1 MLNIIKNTINRV
13 FASGVDSDASAF
25 ITATGLSGTTQKSAI
40 TTLVKDLKS
49 SGLWSKMK
57 AVYPMVTD
65 NYNLLSYTEDFTN
78 AFWSKYNST
87 ITANT
92 TTAPNGT
99 LTADSFNDGAANN
112 YHQVYTQINSLPI
125 GTYTFSFYL
134 KSNTNTKNIAIYP
147 FGTAT
152 PGGTGTG
159 GVILTQNG
167 TFVANASGGVVSY
180 GSQDVGNGWRRFYV
194 VGTSTAISNVYPVI
208 SYADGTNVIYTGTNT
223 DAYIWG
229 AQYELGSTMSTYQ
242 PIATTPSAYMASQMK
257 YNLKD
262 PRDLDAA
269 FRLTWSGG
277 WTYSATGATPNGT
290 NAYADTKLSPFNNLS
305 QNSFHSSA
313 YLRTPLS
320 TAQTGFGVIK
330 ADFTERTDII
340 NYTGTLYSSVGT
352 SATQVGTSVTPYQSL
367 ILGSRLNSTSNSLY
381 VGGVLRANSIVSNS
395 ANLPSNN
402 YYLGTVNQNI
412 SFYNNSQVAFSTIGN
427 GLNDQDAQL
436 LNQIVEKYQVAL
448 SRGVQAAQSF
458 YYNSVYSNEAN
469 TYLYSTQITGTT
481 QVSAI
486 NTLINGLKANNL
498 WTKMKAVYPFV
509 TDYRNLVAYTQSFTN
524 AYWDKSI
531 TTVIDANTTDPNGT
545 TTASKLT
552 EAAGTGSHHIHN
564 SIGSFTP
571 VVGQAY
577 AMSCYVKQT
586 PTATNRYVQLP
597 FFIAGFGSNAYVNFD
612 VQTGVVGTI
621 GSSITSYSITLGNDG
636 WYRITATATATAT
649 GVSGFQLSFIPSST
663 STRTESYTVTAGNEK
678 SIYMWGVQIE
688 MGSTAS
694 VYQPVLGVNNYST
707 NVAAQMKFNL
717 VNPQDTDAAFRL
729 AFSGGWTYSTNG
741 AQPNGTN
748 GYADTKLGQT
758 AAGMFT
764 NSHLS
769 FYSRTNSTTATG
781 QVEMGV
787 GATVAGTFTNLLM
800 RLDTSTNYVGGSI
813 GSRNALST
821 AANSIGHV
829 IVNAL
834 SASAKAYKNGSLVAT
849 DTSTQTGTLNSLP
862 IYIGCQN
869 NNSVPGAYTTR
880 QAAFASIGDG
890 LSDAEAALL
899 YSLVQQFQTDLTRQ
913 V

>member
-1 MLNIIKNTINRV
+1 MLNILKNTINRV

-25 ITATGLSGTTQKSAI
+25 ITATGLSDTTQKSAI

-65 NYNLLSYTEDFTN
+65 NYNLLSYTEDITN
-78 AFWSKYNST
+78 GVWGKNASATFS
-87 ITANT
+87 ANT

-99 LTADSFNDGAANN
+99 LTADTIGSNGGVSSSIFQLADNN
-112 YHQVYTQINSLPI
+112 GNGVYTASIYVKQKINRYFKLSLT
-125 GTYTFSFYL
+125 GYS
-134 KSNTNTKNIAIYP
+134 
-147 FGTAT
+147 GAT
-152 PGGTGTG
+152 QRYA
-159 GVILTQNG
+159 VIVDMSNG
-167 TFVANASGGVVSY
+167 TLVSELNTSPALTNKSY
-180 GSQDVGNGWRRFYV
+180 SIVDAGNGWYRISVTATVPSSSFVYLV
-194 VGTSTAISNVYPVI
+194 LECTNSTSTSINTSNLDYI
-208 SYADGTNVIYTGTNT
+208 NATAGEC
-223 DAYIWG
+223 YIWG
-229 AQYELGSTMSTYQ
+229 AQIQTGALSTYQ
-242 PIATTPSAYMASQMK
+242 PILTTPSAFMSSQMK

-262 PRDLDAA
+262 ARDLDAA

-290 NAYADTKLSPFNNLS
+290 NGYIDTNLVGNTNIS
-305 QNSFHSSA
+305 QGNF
-313 YLRTPLS
+313 
-320 TAQTGFGVIK
+320 GFGIYS
-330 ADFTERTDII
+330 RTNSSTVGAYGINGALHIYPKYTDGNTYYRIFGGGSAVTGQTTLGLI
-340 NYTGTLYSSVGT
+340 YGFNDSTSTSYGWFNGVKKQTTPSSNYTIPSTNLMFAGNVTGTGGYD
-352 SATQVGTSVTPYQSL
+352 
-367 ILGSRLNSTSNSLY
+367 SRQLSFGFASLY
-381 VGGVLRANSIVSNS
+381 
-395 ANLPSNN
+395 
-402 YYLGTVNQNI
+402 
-412 SFYNNSQVAFSTIGN
+412 
-427 GLNDQDAQL
+427 LNDSEAQL

-458 YYNSVYSNEAN
+458 YYNSAYSNEAN

-531 TTVIDANTTDPNGT
+531 TTVIDANTTDPNGI

-552 EAAGTGSHHIHN
+552 EAAGIGSHHIHN
-564 SIGSFTP
+564 STGSFTP

-597 FFIAGFGSNAYVNFD
+597 FFLAGFGSNAYVNFD

-649 GVSGFQLSFIPSST
+649 GLSGFQLSFIPSST

-688 MGSTAS
+688 MGSTVS

-717 VNPQDTDAAFRL
+717 VNPQDSDAAFRL

-748 GYADTKLGQT
+748 GYADTKLNPTT
-758 AAGMFT
+758 AINKD
-764 NSHLS
+764 NSHIS
-769 FYSRTNSTTATG
+769 FYSRTNVSLYSDMGSGNGNGTAFVLSLRYDALNAQLGMIGGLYPTNAVTSAQSIATG
-781 QVEMGV
+781 FGILSRTSSTLLKLFRNSTLL
-787 GATVAGTFTNLLM
+787 GSNTV
-800 RLDTSTNYVGGSI
+800 TSGSV
-813 GSRNALST
+813 SS
-821 AANSIGHV
+821 
-829 IVNAL
+829 
-834 SASAKAYKNGSLVAT
+834 
-849 DTSTQTGTLNSLP
+849 QT
-862 IYIGCQN
+862 IYIGGVNDTLFPEYSSKQ
-869 NNSVPGAYTTR
+869 V
-880 QAAFASIGDG
+880 AFSSIGDG
-890 LSDAEAALL
+890 LTDAEVALL
-899 YSLVQQFQTDLTRQ
+899 NQLVTEYQTTLSRN

>member
-65 NYNLLSYTEDFTN
+65 NVNILSYSEDYTN
-78 AFWSKYNST
+78 GVWVKSST
-87 ITANT
+87 SVVQNT
-92 TTAPNGT
+92 VIAPNGT
-99 LTADSFNDGAANN
+99 LTGDTINLLVSANHRLN
-112 YHQVYTQINSLPI
+112 QVVTVSPNT
-125 GTYTFSFYL
+125 TYTFSFYV
-134 KSNTNTKNIAIYP
+134 KR
-147 FGTAT
+147 GTAT
-152 PGGTGTG
+152 ALSYSAYDATNGGNIVAPTNYYSQTSSTNWTKVSFSFTTPNLCTSIWVYPLRDSNSTGD
-159 GVILTQNG
+159 L
-167 TFVANASGGVVSY
+167 Y
-180 GSQDVGNGWRRFYV
+180 LWGSQL
-194 VGTSTAISNVYPVI
+194 
-208 SYADGTNVIYTGTNT
+208 
-223 DAYIWG
+223 
-229 AQYELGSTMSTYQ
+229 ELGSVATNYQ
-242 PIATTPSAYMASQMK
+242 QIATTPSAFMASQMK

-262 PRDLDAA
+262 ARDLDAA

-290 NAYADTKLSPFNNLS
+290 NAYADTRFNLLTNLPGYD
-305 QNSFHSSA
+305 NSFSVYFRQNLYGVYKVGASGTSFDRGMSAHLGWTNSS
-313 YLRTPLS
+313 
-320 TAQTGFGVIK
+320 
-330 ADFTERTDII
+330 
-340 NYTGTLYSSVGT
+340 GTLYHDNLGRNTMTNSAYGTFDAYHISSVT
-352 SATQVGTSVTPYQSL
+352 
-367 ILGSRLNSTSNSLY
+367 STSSQKLYRNGVMKLSGAATAGLTQPSINFYFGASNDNGTANYFDPKQIAFGTLSTSL
-381 VGGVLRANSIVSNS
+381 
-395 ANLPSNN
+395 
-402 YYLGTVNQNI
+402 T
-412 SFYNNSQVAFSTIGN
+412 
-427 GLNDQDAQL
+427 DQDAQL

-458 YYNSVYSNEAN
+458 YYNSAYSNEAN

-509 TDYRNLVAYTQSFTN
+509 TDYINLLIYTEDFTN
-524 AYWDKSI
+524 VNWYTSGLQSR
-531 TTVIDANTTDPNGT
+531 TANTTIAPNGT
-545 TTASKLT
+545 LTADTVTDNTTN
-552 EAAGTGSHHIHN
+552 AAHELAANYTIVGGINGDNTFSVYMKANTLNWGCIGIYTGAVFYKTFFDLQNGVIGN
-564 SIGSFTP
+564 SDAGN
-571 VVGQAY
+571 
-577 AMSCYVKQT
+577 
-586 PTATNRYVQLP
+586 TATIEN
-597 FFIAGFGSNAYVNFD
+597 AGN
-612 VQTGVVGTI
+612 
-621 GSSITSYSITLGNDG
+621 G
-636 WYRITATATATAT
+636 WYRCSVKRNFNALASFNVVIHTAISNGVDVYAGTNQSLYLWGAQLQAGSLTA
-649 GVSGFQLSFIPSST
+649 
-663 STRTESYTVTAGNEK
+663 
-678 SIYMWGVQIE
+678 
-688 MGSTAS
+688 
-694 VYQPVLGVNNYST
+694 YQPVLGANNYAA

-769 FYSRTNSTTATG
+769 FYSRTNSTTATS

-787 GATVAGTFTNLLM
+787 GATLGGTFTNLLM
-800 RLDTSTNYVGGSI
+800 RLDTVTNYVGGSI

-821 AANSIGHV
+821 ATNSTGHLL
-829 IVNAL
+829 VNAL

-849 DTSTQTGTLNSLP
+849 DTSTQTGALNTIP

-890 LSDAEAALL
+890 LSDACLL
-899 YSLVQQFQTDLTRQ
+899 YTSPSPRDYAASRMPSSA
-913 V
+913 

>member
-25 ITATGLSGTTQKSAI
+25 ITATGLSGTTEKSAI

-57 AVYPMVTD
+57 AVYPMITD

-242 PIATTPSAYMASQMK
+242 PILTTPSAYMASQMK

-290 NAYADTKLSPFNNLS
+290 NAYADTKLVPNANFTSNNS
-305 QNSFHSSA
+305 SFSVYSRTENTNVGDVMGTSSA
-313 YLRTPLS
+313 STNRCFMFIRYGANQSQINHNSNTPLVPTALTSLGNFLSSRTALGHRYYVNNALSASANSAEGGFS
-320 TAQTGFGVIK
+320 TVSFYIG
-330 ADFTERTDII
+330 ADNTSGSAA
-340 NYTGTLYSSVGT
+340 NYTNR
-352 SATQVGTSVTPYQSL
+352 Q
-367 ILGSRLNSTSNSLY
+367 
-381 VGGVLRANSIVSNS
+381 
-395 ANLPSNN
+395 
-402 YYLGTVNQNI
+402 
-412 SFYNNSQVAFSTIGN
+412 FAFSHIGD
-427 GLNDQDAQL
+427 GLTDQESYL
-436 LNQIVEKYQVAL
+436 FNQIVEKYQVAL

-458 YYNSVYSNEAN
+458 YYNSAYSNEAN
-469 TYLYSTQITGTT
+469 IYLYSTQITGTT

-498 WTKMKAVYPFV
+498 WSKMKAVYPFV
-509 TDYRNLVAYTQSFTN
+509 TD
-524 AYWDKSI
+524 KS
-531 TTVIDANTTDPNGT
+531 
-545 TTASKLT
+545 L
-552 EAAGTGSHHIHN
+552 
-564 SIGSFTP
+564 
-571 VVGQAY
+571 QAD
-577 AMSCYVKQT
+577 M
-586 PTATNRYVQLP
+586 
-597 FFIAGFGSNAYVNFD
+597 
-612 VQTGVVGTI
+612 
-621 GSSITSYSITLGNDG
+621 
-636 WYRITATATATAT
+636 
-649 GVSGFQLSFIPSST
+649 
-663 STRTESYTVTAGNEK
+663 
-678 SIYMWGVQIE
+678 
-688 MGSTAS
+688 
-694 VYQPVLGVNNYST
+694 
-707 NVAAQMKFNL
+707 AAQMKFNL
-717 VNPQDTDAAFRL
+717 VNPQDSDAAFRL

-748 GYADTKLGQT
+748 GYADTKLVPST
-758 AAGMFT
+758 ALT
-764 NSHLS
+764 LNSTHLS
-769 FYSRTNSTTATG
+769 FYSRTNQAAG
-781 QVEMGV
+781 NIYEFGV
-787 GATVAGTFTNLLM
+787 SPNPSDLPLMLLSLKFFVGDAIRSSQYDYDVTNIY
-800 RLDTSTNYVGGSI
+800 TSAN
-813 GSRNALST
+813 
-821 AANSIGHV
+821 ANSTGYYSGTRT
-829 IVNAL
+829 
-834 SASAKAYKNGSLVAT
+834 SANSHKVYKNGALLGTNTV
-849 DTSTQTGTLNSLP
+849 TSAQALPGTQPLYMSAGNFQGTANRFSSK
-862 IYIGCQN
+862 Q
-869 NNSVPGAYTTR
+869 V
-880 QAAFASIGDG
+880 AFASIGDG

-899 YSLVQQFQTDLTRQ
+899 YQLVQQFQTDLSRQ

>member
-1 MLNIIKNTINRV
+1 MLNLLRNTISNFRV
-13 FASGVDSDASAF
+13 SQATEDANNFLAAAG
-25 ITATGLSGTTQKSAI
+25 ITGQVQSQAI
-40 TTLVKDLKS
+40 YNLVNDLQA

-65 NYNLLSYTEDFTN
+65 NKNVLSYTEDFAN
-78 AFWSKYNST
+78 AFWNKFNSSVSS
-87 ITANT
+87 NVT
-92 TTAPNGT
+92 TSPIGT
-99 LTADSFNDGAANN
+99 LTADSFNDGTSNAQ
-112 YHQVYTQINSLPI
+112 HQVYGQINSLPI

-134 KSNTNTKNIAIYP
+134 KSNTNTKNIAFYP

-167 TFVANASGGVVSY
+167 TFVANIGGGVVSY

-223 DAYIWG
+223 DCYIWG
-229 AQYELGSTMSTYQ
+229 AQFELASSASTYQ
-242 PIATTPSAYMASQMK
+242 PILTTPSAFMASQMK

-262 PRDLDAA
+262 ARDLDAA

-330 ADFTERTDII
+330 SDYTERTDII

-402 YYLGTVNQNI
+402 YYLGTVNQNMG
-412 SFYNNSQVAFSTIGN
+412 FYNNNQIAFSTIGN
-427 GLNDQDAQL
+427 GLNDQEAQL

-458 YYNSVYSNEAN
+458 YYNSAYSNESN

-509 TDYRNLVAYTQSFTN
+509 TDKTL
-524 AYWDKSI
+524 
-531 TTVIDANTTDPNGT
+531 
-545 TTASKLT
+545 
-552 EAAGTGSHHIHN
+552 
-564 SIGSFTP
+564 
-571 VVGQAY
+571 QAD
-577 AMSCYVKQT
+577 M
-586 PTATNRYVQLP
+586 
-597 FFIAGFGSNAYVNFD
+597 
-612 VQTGVVGTI
+612 
-621 GSSITSYSITLGNDG
+621 
-636 WYRITATATATAT
+636 
-649 GVSGFQLSFIPSST
+649 
-663 STRTESYTVTAGNEK
+663 
-678 SIYMWGVQIE
+678 
-688 MGSTAS
+688 
-694 VYQPVLGVNNYST
+694 
-707 NVAAQMKFNL
+707 AAQMKFNL

-748 GYADTKLGQT
+748 GYADTKLP
-758 AAGMFT
+758 ASLFAT
-764 NSHLS
+764 NNAHLS
-769 FYSRTNSTTATG
+769 FYSRTNNNITTSR
-781 QVEMGV
+781 EIGV
-787 GATVAGTFTNLLM
+787 NNTSSFNPEYSILM
-800 RLDTSTNYVGGSI
+800 KDVGGGGGILGDFNNIILTTVTNSDYYSVV
-813 GSRNALST
+813 SR
-821 AANSIGHV
+821 
-829 IVNAL
+829 L
-834 SASAKAYKNGSLVAT
+834 SATDFSFYKNGVFQASNTTNNTITAT
-849 DTSTQTGTLNSLP
+849 TLS
-862 IYIGCQN
+862 IYIGASN
-869 NNSVPGAYTTR
+869 FGGTPARYSSR
-880 QAAFASIGDG
+880 QAALATIGDG
-890 LSDAEAALL
+890 LTSAEITILNQL
-899 YSLVQQFQTDLTRQ
+899 IQQFQTTLSRN